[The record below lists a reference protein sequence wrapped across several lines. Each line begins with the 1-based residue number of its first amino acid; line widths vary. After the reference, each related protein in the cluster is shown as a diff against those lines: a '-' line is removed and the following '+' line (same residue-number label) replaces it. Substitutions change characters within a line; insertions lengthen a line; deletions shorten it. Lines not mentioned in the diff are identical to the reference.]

1 MKFGVHLPLIGF
13 SDAGWSLAG
22 LREYVRV
29 ARDLGFTAV
38 AANDHLVFRAAWLD
52 GPTALAAVL
61 GETGDMDVMTAVTL
75 RVVRGPVQ
83 TAKTLAAIDVLSGG
97 RLIVGVGPGSS
108 EADYRAVGVAF
119 DERWKRVDEA
129 VLALRAL
136 WAGGSAA
143 FEGKFYSTAGGWG
156 GPRPGRGRP
165 AVWSGR
171 LGLRSGL
178 PPRVE

>member
-13 SDAGWSLAG
+13 GDGGWSLAG

-29 ARDLGFTAV
+29 ARELGFTSV
-38 AANDHLVFRAAWLD
+38 AANDHLVFRVAWLD

-61 GETGDMDVMTAVTL
+61 GDTGDMDLMTTVTL
-75 RVVRGPVQ
+75 PVVRGPVQ

-97 RLIVGVGPGSS
+97 RLIVGVGTGSS

-119 DERWKRVDEA
+119 EERWKRVDEA

-136 WAGGSAA
+136 RGDASAL
-143 FEGKFYSTAGGWG
+143 FEGKVDWTEGM
-156 GPRPGRGRP
+156 
-165 AVWSGR
+165 
-171 LGLRSGL
+171 
-178 PPRVE
+178 